1 MAQAHGFLRPELSN
15 SWKLSGNRRLATWN
29 RADWLATLAE
39 NLQASL
45 RLICPHPAQ
54 WPKNSQDGKPS
65 LRGMRMF
72 KTLATSVIALLAL
85 GGMAK
90 AADIAPPP
98 EPVSGW
104 EWEIAPYGWLAGLSG
119 EAAQFGLPEQEIDIT
134 IKQVLENLD
143 IALMGLVQVRNE
155 RFSAFS
161 DLVYGKLTA
170 EIGTPHGILADKVE
184 ITSKTLMWT
193 VGAAYSIYYEPEV
206 GNFDLVVGGR
216 LWSLDTEAKIK
227 GGIFGGNEFDDGQTW
242 VDPLVGAKGRYS
254 LSPDFFVTGWGLI
267 GGFDVSDDKLMW
279 DLFGGFG
286 YEAWPGTAI
295 VAGYRAVSVDYHKG
309 DFVYDTVQQGPL
321 LGIDFR
327 F

>member
-1 MAQAHGFLRPELSN
+1 
-15 SWKLSGNRRLATWN
+15 
-29 RADWLATLAE
+29 
-39 NLQASL
+39 
-45 RLICPHPAQ
+45 
-54 WPKNSQDGKPS
+54 
-65 LRGMRMF
+65 MF
-72 KTLATSVIALLAL
+72 KALATSVIGLLAL
-85 GGMAK
+85 AAAAQ

-104 EWEIAPYGWLAGLSG
+104 EFEVAPYGWVAGLSG
-119 EAAQFGLPEQEIDIT
+119 EAAQFGLPEQEVDVTISQVID
-134 IKQVLENLD
+134 NLD

-170 EIGTPHGILADKVE
+170 EIGTPRQIIADKVE

-206 GNFDLVVGGR
+206 ANFDLVVGGR
-216 LWSLDTEAKIK
+216 LWSLDTDVKLK
-227 GGIFGGNEFDDGQTW
+227 GVPDVLDIPTKFNDGESW

-254 LSPDFFVTGWGLI
+254 LSPEFFVTGWGLF
-267 GGFDVSDDKLMW
+267 GGFGITDDKLMW
-279 DLFGGFG
+279 VLFGGIG

-295 VAGYRAVSVDYHKG
+295 VAGYRAVSVDYHNG
-309 DFVYDTVQQGPL
+309 NFIYDTVQQGPL